1 MDKTYQQ
8 FLVVEMWYG
17 DGAVCRWML
26 AQRWSD
32 QVNRMS
38 RLAPHINNLRRWV
51 HTPNCYCLPPQGWVG
66 SALFKYRRRLANDM
80 MQLGCLLQSLLL
92 LSSFSVVVFISSCNF
107 YVRRNPY
114 LIWFG
119 FCFNLLPL
127 LLAYCFPL
135 AFAHS
140 LLEPTLQSRFICNHM
155 YIIDTAL

>member
-66 SALFKYRRRLANDM
+66 SALFKYRRGLANDM
-80 MQLGCLLQSLLL
+80 MQLGCLLQSCCCCQVL
-92 LSSFSVVVFISSCNF
+92 VVVFISSCNF

-114 LIWFG
+114 LIRFG
-119 FCFNLLPL
+119 FCFNLIASYLRIAFL
-127 LLAYCFPL
+127 LLLHIACLNQLFNLGWYVI
-135 AFAHS
+135 
-140 LLEPTLQSRFICNHM
+140 IC
-155 YIIDTAL
+155 T